1 MNPKHYKMSQQ
12 PIRIVISGGGTGGHI
27 FPAIAIADALR
38 RQEPD
43 AVVLFVGAK
52 NKMEMDRVPKAGY
65 EIKGL
70 WISGIQRKLS
80 WKNLLFPLKLMS
92 SLLNARK
99 ILKSFQPDIVVGVGG
114 YASGPTLRAAIQLG
128 IPTLIQEQNSFP
140 GITNRLLAKNANRI
154 CVAYEHMD
162 KWFQPEKTIL
172 TGNPLRNDAVQIA
185 GKREQARAFFEL
197 STKKVVL
204 VVGGSQ
210 GALGINLAIAAQL
223 QLLVDQNIGLIWQTG
238 VQYES
243 IAKALVMKLQ
253 GSHLIK
259 VTPFIDRMDL
269 AYAATDLVVSRA
281 GAMAISELAIVKKP
295 VIFVPLPSAAE
306 DHQTKNALRLVEA
319 VAAQMVS
326 NSQAKDTLV
335 PAIVK
340 LLNSPE
346 IADNMAANLS
356 HFAQPDA
363 AEKIV
368 KVIKEIVRK

>member
-335 PAIVK
+335 PEIVK

>member
-140 GITNRLLAKNANRI
+140 GITNRMLAKNAKRI

-335 PAIVK
+335 PEIVK